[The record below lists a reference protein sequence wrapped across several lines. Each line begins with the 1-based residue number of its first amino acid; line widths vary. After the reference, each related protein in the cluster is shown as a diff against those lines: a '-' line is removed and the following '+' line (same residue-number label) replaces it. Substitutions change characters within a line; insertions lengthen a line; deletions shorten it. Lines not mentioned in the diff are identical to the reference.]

1 MEFRPIVSALL
12 RNRTGAVLVAL
23 QVAITLAV
31 LSNAFFIIEQRVAK
45 MERPTGID
53 SANLVFVQSY
63 GYAPGYDHAATVRAD
78 LALLRAVPGVIAASP
93 INAVPMSG
101 GGSAET
107 YQPKS
112 GPAERAVPGNYFE
125 IDEQGLA
132 ALGVRLLAGRGFA
145 PAELTIV
152 PPNNDVPPVL
162 IVTETMASKLFGT
175 EPAVGRLVYD
185 NTGKSAEVIGVVTDM
200 LGSWVNN
207 IAPGPTD
214 LVFGPVVR
222 EGPGLRYVIRTRP
235 GERDRLIPELERRLA
250 ATGHGRSITW
260 ARPHEYFIAR
270 AYRPDHRMVVFLT
283 ALVILMTSV
292 TALGVVGLATYHV
305 NARRKQIGTRRALG
319 ARRTDVMR
327 YFLVENGIL
336 GGAGVVVGALLAYGF
351 NHWLTRA
358 FELPPL
364 PVAYVA
370 ASAVGLLVLGQL
382 AVLWPARRAAGI
394 PPAVATRT
402 V

>member
-1 MEFRPIVSALL
+1 
-12 RNRTGAVLVAL
+12 VLVAL

-31 LSNAFFIIEQRVAK
+31 LSNAFFIIERRVAK
-45 MERPTGID
+45 MGRPTGID
-53 SANLVFVQSY
+53 SANLIFVQSY

-93 INAVPMSG
+93 INAIPMSG
-101 GGSAET
+101 GGSAEA

-112 GPAERAVPGNYFE
+112 GPMERAVPGNYFE
-125 IDEQGLA
+125 IGEQGLD
-132 ALGVRLLAGRGFA
+132 ALGVRLIAGRSFA
-145 PAELTIV
+145 PAEVTIS
-152 PPNNDVPPVL
+152 PPNSDIPAVVM
-162 IVTETMASKLFGT
+162 VSESMASKLFGT
-175 EPAVGRLVYD
+175 EPAVGRRVYD
-185 NTGKSAEVIGVVTDM
+185 NGGKSAEVVGVVTDM

-207 IAPGPTD
+207 TQPGPTD

-222 EGPGLRYVIRTRP
+222 GGPGLHYVIRTRP
-235 GERDRLIPELERRLA
+235 GERDRLTPELERRLA
-250 ATGHGRSITW
+250 ATGHGRSISW
-260 ARPHEYFIAR
+260 ARPHEYYIAR
-270 AYRPDHRMVVFLT
+270 TYRPDHRMVVFLT

-292 TALGVVGLATYHV
+292 TALGVVGLATFHV

-336 GGAGVVVGALLAYGF
+336 GGVGVLVGALLAYGF

>member
-1 MEFRPIVSALL
+1 MELRPIVSALL

-31 LSNAFFIIEQRVAK
+31 LSNAFFIIERRVDK
-45 MERPTGID
+45 MQRPTGID
-53 SANLVFVQSY
+53 SANLIFVQSY
-63 GYAPGYDHAATVRAD
+63 GYAPGYDQAATVRAD

-93 INAVPMSG
+93 IGAIPMSG
-101 GGSAET
+101 GGSADT
-107 YQPKS
+107 YQPKF
-112 GPAERAVPGNYFE
+112 GPAERSVPGNYFE
-125 IDEQGLA
+125 VGEQGLD
-132 ALGVRLLAGRGFA
+132 ALGVRLLAGRQFA
-145 PAELTIV
+145 PTEVTIA
-152 PPNNDVPPVL
+152 PPNNDIPPVV
-162 IVTETMASKLFGT
+162 IVSETLSKKLFGT
-175 EPAVGRLVYD
+175 LPAVGRLVYD
-185 NTGKSAEVIGVVTDM
+185 NTGKSAEVIGVATDM

-207 IAPGPTD
+207 LQPGPND
-214 LVFGPVVR
+214 IVFHPVVR

-235 GERDRLIPELERRLA
+235 GERDRLTPELEQRLA

-260 ARPHEYFIAR
+260 ARPHEYYIAR

-319 ARRTDVMR
+319 ARRADIVR

-336 GGAGVVVGALLAYGF
+336 GAAGVLVGALLAYGF
-351 NHWLTRA
+351 NHWLTQV